1 MDSLLLRINASFSVF
16 CFFSFSSFLFLL
28 LLQNGTFT
36 SNEGIT
42 QLNGY
47 LYFLGNCN
55 GTTACL
61 SRIIER
67 DAVNGAFH
75 TSMEYFTGLGD
86 AEGWK
91 YNIHLSSSLFTSPF
105 TGGTLKYHGQNGIG
119 WYVFLCQAYDDKVS
133 REQRVE

>member
-1 MDSLLLRINASFSVF
+1 MLLFFPSFLTLF
-16 CFFSFSSFLFLL
+16 TCFLLFSFSS
-28 LLQNGTFT
+28 QNGTFT

-61 SRIIER
+61 SRIVER
-67 DAVNGAFH
+67 DAVDGAFN
-75 TSMEYFTGLGD
+75 TMEYFTGLGD
-86 AEGWK
+86 AQGWK
-91 YNIHLSSSLFTSPF
+91 YNIHLSSPLFTSPF
-105 TGGTLKYHGQNGIG
+105 TEGTLKYHGQNGIG